1 MEKWKEISNHKN
13 YSISSYGRVRNDT
26 TGTIRKPQVYTN
38 GYYSVRLN
46 YKNKLIHRLV
56 AEAFIQNKENKE
68 FVDHIDGNRK
78 NNNFENLR
86 WVSARENLMGYG
98 HEERSDF
105 HKIGIKAYNVK
116 TKEEIYFKSKT
127 ECADYFKCDKS
138 KIKTNYLY
146 KQRNKKNWIFYI
158 TKEHKTKKI

>member
-1 MEKWKEISNHKN
+1 
-13 YSISSYGRVRNDT
+13 
-26 TGTIRKPQVYTN
+26 
-38 GYYSVRLN
+38 
-46 YKNKLIHRLV
+46 
-56 AEAFIQNKENKE
+56 
-68 FVDHIDGNRK
+68 
-78 NNNFENLR
+78 
-86 WVSARENLMGYG
+86 MGHG

-146 KQRNKKNWIFYI
+146 KQRNKKNWIFYV